1 MRALIICTG
10 LLLYVGAGP
19 VSTFPLEIY
28 GPAELLSADEQDQK
42 PEKKGDEIEEDDSGF
57 VALPVVYYTP
67 ETQLALGVGGMYYF
81 HLSGLGYRSSSLQLF
96 SVYTTNNQFQL
107 EVVPELYWDED
118 RFRFRG
124 SFSADRFVDRFFG
137 IGNTTPKDSE
147 EQFKSR
153 KMNVALNL
161 QARVFSSYYAGL
173 EYRFRWEKIT
183 EFDPEGQLKNSGYL
197 GVEPGV
203 SSGFSL
209 FAVKDSRDTL
219 YSPLSGAFH
228 QLSYG
233 WFRSWMGSDF
243 EFTRAKADLRRYI
256 QLTGRHILALQAFIE
271 SLTGH
276 PPFQMLALFGGQERM
291 RGHYLGRY
299 RDKFM
304 AAVQAEYRFPLYK
317 RFHGNLFAGLGDVAP
332 SWQDFTLDN
341 LKYSLG
347 GGLRYL
353 FDPDEGLVL
362 RLDLGFARDDFGF
375 YISVLQ
381 AF

>member
-1 MRALIICTG
+1 MRTLIICTG
-10 LLLYVGAGP
+10 LALYSWAGP
-19 VSTFPLEIY
+19 VSLFPA
-28 GPAELLSADEQDQK
+28 GFPPPELNAADKQE
-42 PEKKGDEIEEDDSGF
+42 EKIEEKGEEAEEKDSGF
-57 VALPVVYYTP
+57 VALPVIYYTP
-67 ETQLALGVGGMYYF
+67 ETQLALGAGGMYYF
-81 HLSGLGYRSSSLQLF
+81 HLAGTEHRSSSIQLF

-107 EVVPELYWDED
+107 EVVPELYWDQD

-124 SFSADRFVDRFFG
+124 SFSLYRFVDRFYG
-137 IGNTTPKDSE
+137 IGNSTLKNNE

-161 QARVFSSYYAGL
+161 QTRIFSSYYAGL
-173 EYRFRWEKIT
+173 EYRYRWEKIT
-183 EFDPEGQLKNSGYL
+183 EFDPEGRLQPSGYL

-209 FAVKDSRDTL
+209 FAVKDSRNTL

-233 WFRSWMGSDF
+233 WFRSWMGSDY
-243 EFTRAKADLRRYI
+243 EFAKAKADLRRYI
-256 QLTGRHILALQAFIE
+256 PLSGRHILALQAYIE
-271 SLTGH
+271 SLTGN

-291 RGHYLGRY
+291 RGHFLGRY

-304 AAVQAEYRFPLYK
+304 AAMQAEYRFPLYK

-332 SWQDFTLDN
+332 SWQDFSLNN

-362 RLDLGFARDDFGF
+362 RLDLGVARDDFGF